1 MEQRPVDL
9 NIVANRWKNYKKGQD
24 SKKPKPKAAWISIA
38 PTMDIKRAI
47 QSPTLKRSQSK
58 RNLDRSMKR
67 RDSIQE
73 RIMGGMKKG
82 NWKKVFAF
90 TKFIS
95 LAKTQ
100 SEQEPANL
108 IIAKR

>member
-1 MEQRPVDL
+1 MAQRPVDL
-9 NIVANRWKNYKKGQD
+9 NLVANRWKNYKNIKD
-24 SKKPKPKAAWISIA
+24 SQKPKAKAAWIA
-38 PTMDIKRAI
+38 PKMDTKRAI
-47 QSPTLKRSQSK
+47 KSPPLKRSQSK
-58 RNLDRSMKR
+58 RNLDRSIKR

-90 TKFIS
+90 TKFMS

>member
-9 NIVANRWKNYKKGQD
+9 NLVANRWKNYKKAKD
-24 SKKPKPKAAWISIA
+24 SKKPKAKAAWVSIA
-38 PTMDIKRAI
+38 PQMDIQRAI
-47 QSPTLKRSQSK
+47 KSPPLKRSQSK

-90 TKFIS
+90 TKFMS

>member
-1 MEQRPVDL
+1 MRFF
-9 NIVANRWKNYKKGQD
+9 K
-24 SKKPKPKAAWISIA
+24 SKDFLEEEILYLCTSNTLMYLFSMAFASQ
-38 PTMDIKRAI
+38 MDIQRAI
-47 QSPTLKRSQSK
+47 KSPPLKRSQSK

>member
-9 NIVANRWKNYKKGQD
+9 KVVANRWKHYKKGQD

-47 QSPTLKRSQSK
+47 RSPTLNRSQSK
-58 RNLDRSMKR
+58 RNLVRSIKR

-90 TKFIS
+90 TKFLS